1 MYDRIIKGG
10 TVLDGS
16 GAKPFTA
23 DIALKDGRIVEV
35 GRIAAA
41 ARETIDADGLIV
53 TPGWVDIHS
62 HYDGQVTWDS
72 QLAPSFWHGV
82 TTVLMGNCGV
92 GFAPARPDR
101 HDFLIGLMEGV
112 EDIPGTTLSEGINWE
127 WESFPEYLDA
137 LDRKSWALDVGAQ
150 MPHGALR
157 AYVMGERAGRKEAAT
172 ADDIAEMVRLTAEA
186 QAAGSFGFSTSRTV
200 FHRSSDGVPV
210 PGTYAEQDEVYA
222 IAETL
227 AKSGHGVL
235 EVAPTTPDESSDA
248 PQTELDWMADVSA
261 RTGCPITFLC
271 LQHNQRPDWWQ
282 HQLDFC
288 DRARDR
294 GAVVVPQI
302 FCRAISVMLG
312 LRSRFHPFIRGATF
326 KWLKDLP
333 FAEMVRRLKQDPELR
348 RRMALEGVANVYG
361 ADDPSDPFAGQM
373 NLNWAKVYA
382 LGNPPVYEPTPE
394 QSIAAIAG
402 AGSRDPRE
410 VVLDIMLEDGG
421 ESFIQYPF
429 MGFAYGNLGPV
440 EAMLKNPYS
449 IPGAADGG
457 AHVSTICDG
466 GIPTFMLTHW
476 VRDRTAG
483 ERFPLEYIVKKQTYD
498 TAAFYGFNDRG
509 LIKPGLKADL
519 NLIDFDRL
527 GFGPPRMIH
536 DLPAG
541 GPRLMQKATGDVAT
555 LVSGEIIQ
563 RNGEDTEARPGKLV
577 RSRRG
582 GVR

>member
-1 MYDRIIKGG
+1 MYDRIIKGAKVVDG
-10 TVLDGS
+10 T
-16 GAKPFTA
+16 GAAPFTA
-23 DIALKDGRIVEV
+23 DVAMEGGRIAEV
-35 GRIAAA
+35 GRLTAA
-41 ARETIDADGLIV
+41 ARETINADGLLV

-92 GFAPARPDR
+92 GFAPARPDKR
-101 HDFLIGLMEGV
+101 DWLIGLMEGV
-112 EDIPGTTLSEGINWE
+112 EDIPGTALSEGIVWE

-137 LDRKSWALDVGAQ
+137 IGRKAFALDVGAQ
-150 MPHGALR
+150 VPHGALR
-157 AYVMGERAGRKEAAT
+157 AYVMGERAGRKERAT
-172 ADDIAEMVRLTAEA
+172 AADIAEMVRLTRAA
-186 QAAGSFGFSTSRTV
+186 QDAGSFGFSTSRTV

-210 PGTYAEQDEVYA
+210 PGTYAEQEELYA
-222 IAETL
+222 IAEAL
-227 AKSGHGVL
+227 AASGHGVL

-248 PQTELDWMADVSA
+248 PAAELEWMADVSA
-261 RTGCPITFLC
+261 KTGCPITFLC
-271 LQHNQRPDWWQ
+271 LQHNQRPDWWRT
-282 HQLDFC
+282 QLEFC
-288 DRARDR
+288 DAVRLT

-326 KWLKDLP
+326 KSLKDLP
-333 FAEMVRRLKQDPELR
+333 FEEMVGRLQADPELR

-373 NLNWAKVYA
+373 NLEWGKVYA
-382 LGNPPVYEPTPE
+382 LGNPPEYEPSPDR
-394 QSIAAIAG
+394 SIAAIAARQG
-402 AGSRDPRE
+402 RDPRE
-410 VVLDIMLEDGG
+410 VVLDIMLQDSG

-429 MGFAYGNLGPV
+429 MGFAYGDLSPV
-440 EAMLKNPYS
+440 QAMLQNPHS
-449 IPGAADGG
+449 VPGAADGG

-483 ERFPLEYIVKKQTYD
+483 DRFPLEHIVKKQTAD
-498 TAAFYGFNDRG
+498 TAALYGMHDRG
-509 LIKPGLKADL
+509 MVKPGLRADL

-527 GFGPPRMIH
+527 GFDPPRMVR

-541 GPRLMQKATGDVAT
+541 GPRLMQKATGYLATIVA
-555 LVSGEIIQ
+555 GEIIQ
-563 RNGEDTEARPGKLV
+563 QNGEDTGARPGRLV
-577 RSRRG
+577 RSRARG
-582 GVR
+582 

>member
-10 TVLDGS
+10 TVVDGS

-23 DIALKDGRIVEV
+23 DIALEGGRIAEV
-35 GRIAAA
+35 GRITAA

-101 HDFLIGLMEGV
+101 HDFLISLMEGV
-112 EDIPGTTLSEGINWE
+112 EDIPGTALSEGINWE
-127 WESFPEYLDA
+127 WESFPEYLNA
-137 LDRKSWALDVGAQ
+137 LDRKSWGLDVGAQ
-150 MPHGALR
+150 LPHGALR
-157 AYVMGERAGRKEAAT
+157 AFVMGDRAGRKEAAT
-172 ADDIAEMVRLTAEA
+172 AEDIAHMVRLTAEA

-261 RTGCPITFLC
+261 KTGCPITFLC
-271 LQHNQRPDWWQ
+271 LQHNQRPDWWL

-288 DRARDR
+288 DRARER
-294 GAVVVPQI
+294 GAVVVPQV

-326 KWLKDLP
+326 KSLKDLP
-333 FAEMVRRLKQDPELR
+333 FAEMVRRLREDPELR

-373 NLNWAKVYA
+373 NLEWEKVYA
-382 LGNPPVYEPTPE
+382 LGNPPVYEPSPQ
-394 QSIAAIAG
+394 QSIAAIARSQ
-402 AGSRDPRE
+402 SRDPRE

-429 MGFAYGNLGPV
+429 MGFAYGDLGPV
-440 EAMLKNPYS
+440 EAMLKNPHS
-449 IPGAADGG
+449 VPGAADGG

-483 ERFPLEYIVKKQTYD
+483 ERFPLEYIVKKQTSD
-498 TAAFYGFNDRG
+498 TAALYGLHDRG

-519 NLIDFDRL
+519 NLIDFNAL
-527 GFGPPRMIH
+527 GFDPPRMIH

-541 GPRLMQKATGDVAT
+541 GPRLMQKATGYAAT
-555 LVSGEIIQ
+555 LVSGEVIQ
-563 RNGEDTEARPGKLV
+563 RNGEDTGARPGKLV